1 MSWFQNRRAFTLIEL
16 LVVIAIIGILVGIL
30 LPALSKARIAG
41 RTTNCLANLH
51 NLQLAQLM
59 YSDDFKGLFI
69 DVGLA
74 HGGVGDPSIAWV
86 NTLAEY
92 YSTTL
97 LIHAPGDNS
106 PYWPIDQNGQ
116 GLLQNGNPRVTSYGM
131 NNYLS
136 RTYNPGLSPRE
147 PYDRLS
153 KIPFPHATI
162 QFLLMTREGE
172 FAVSDHCH
180 IENWGQGQQPP
191 GRASLQSQINAYGGK
206 EATWTALSNYSFLDG
221 HVATLPFRDVYQDF
235 QKNKFDPRIAH

>member
-1 MSWFQNRRAFTLIEL
+1 MSSTFRPRAMTLIEL
-16 LVVIAIIGILVGIL
+16 LVVIAIIAILVGIL
-30 LPALSKARIAG
+30 LPALSKARLAG
-41 RTTNCLANLH
+41 RTASCLGNLH
-51 NLQLAQLM
+51 SLQMAQLM
-59 YSDDFKGLFI
+59 YSDDFKGLLI

-86 NTLAEY
+86 STLAEY
-92 YSTTL
+92 YDTTL

-106 PYWPIDQNGQ
+106 PYWPTEQNGQ

-153 KIPFPHATI
+153 KIEFPHATV
-162 QFLLMTREGE
+162 QFLLMAREGE

-180 IENWGQGQQPP
+180 VENWGQGHQPP
-191 GRASLQSQINAYGGK
+191 GRASLQLQIDAYGGK
-206 EATWTALSNYSFLDG
+206 QASWTSLSNYSFLDG
-221 HVATLPFRDVYQDF
+221 HAATLPFREVYQDF
-235 QKNKFDPRIAH
+235 QKNRFDPKIAN